1 MRGVI
6 SSSCAR
12 VHGMRAMR
20 QTTPITEVPAT
31 SLLRSIR
38 ILFHHCM
45 LCAPLLYACMAT
57 THTDD
62 LVRHLFLGSERQ
74 APQVRASEK
83 RSRTP
88 CRERSSGP
96 AAALFTA
103 AESYIRSWVS
113 TTSLL
118 TIVLERHR
126 STARDKRAAVP
137 LSGVLLHRAPPSK
150 DVGGGVVGHNP

>member
-6 SSSCAR
+6 SSSCVR
-12 VHGMRAMR
+12 VHRMRAML
-20 QTTPITEVPAT
+20 QTTPSNSVPPLHVVHAT
-31 SLLRSIR
+31 VV
-38 ILFHHCM
+38 CM
-45 LCAPLLYACMAT
+45 HA

-88 CRERSSGP
+88 CRTIDVCVFVWPDRSLICS
-96 AAALFTA
+96 LHQVL
-103 AESYIRSWVS
+103 VS

-150 DVGGGVVGHNP
+150 DVGGGVVGHYP